1 MNHDQPLIVQSDKT
15 IFLEV
20 DSPQFAQARDQ
31 MGAFAELVKCPEHV
45 HTYRISPLSLWNA
58 ASSGMQADDV
68 IEILKRYSRYPVPAN
83 VEADIVE
90 YMGRYGRLV
99 LFESDGGLALRAD
112 DPLLLDEVCR
122 HKKIAPYIAKRL
134 DTHTARVGGGYRG
147 HLKQEL
153 IKLGYPVKDLAG
165 YVPGAPL
172 EINLRQVSR
181 EGEEFSLRDYQND
194 AVAAFYRDGSREGG
208 SGVVVLPCGAG
219 KTMVGLGAMAAMN
232 THTLILV
239 TNVVAL
245 RQWQREILNKTDIDP
260 ESVCEY
266 SGEVKTIGPITI
278 ATYQIL
284 TFRKKKTDEF
294 PHLTLFSARDWG
306 LILYDEVH
314 LLPAP
319 VFRITAEIQ
328 ARRRLGLTATLV
340 REDHLEE
347 DVFSLIGPKCYD
359 VPWKVLEDQGWIAS
373 AECHEVRIPFPSPE
387 RRRYVLAN
395 ARAQFRI
402 ASENPLKL
410 PVAEEI
416 LRRHQG
422 ARTLVIGQYLTQLR
436 EIAGELKCPIITGST
451 SNKVREDLYSKF
463 RSGEITTLVV
473 SKVANFAVDLPEAH
487 VAIQISGTF
496 GSRQEEAQRLGRILR
511 PKSDKATAHFYTLVT
526 RDSSEAE
533 FAQKRQLFLT
543 EQGYKYNLETADTYV
558 PELAA

>member
-1 MNHDQPLIVQSDKT
+1 VSHDSPLIVQSDKT

-20 DSPQFAQARDQ
+20 DSPQFAEARDEL
-31 MGAFAELVKCPEHV
+31 GAFAELMKCPEHV

-58 ASSGMQADDV
+58 ASAGMSAEEV
-68 IEILKRYSRYPVPAN
+68 VEILKRYSRYPVPTN
-83 VEADIVE
+83 VEADIIE
-90 YMGRYGRLV
+90 YMGRFGRLV
-99 LFESDGGLALRAD
+99 LFEDTEGLALRSD

-122 HKKIAPYIAKRL
+122 QKKITPYITGRL

-147 HLKQEL
+147 HLKQHL

-165 YVPGAPL
+165 YVPGAPI
-172 EINLRQVSR
+172 EITLRDITR
-181 EGEEFSLRDYQND
+181 DGRPFSLRDYQKD
-194 AVAAFYRDGSREGG
+194 AVAAFYQGGSREGG

-219 KTMVGLGAMAAMN
+219 KTMVGLGVMAAMN

-245 RQWQREILNKTDIDP
+245 RQWQREILNKTSMDAD
-260 ESVCEY
+260 SVCEY
-266 SGEVKTIGPITI
+266 SGDIKSIGPITI

-284 TFRKKKTDEF
+284 TYRKRKTDEF

-306 LILYDEVH
+306 LIIYDEVH

-347 DVFSLIGPKCYD
+347 DVFSLIGPKCFD
-359 VPWKVLEDQGWIAS
+359 VPWKVLEDQEWIAS
-373 AECHEVRIPFPSPE
+373 AECHEVRVPLPTAE
-387 RRRYVLAN
+387 RRRYVLATS
-395 ARAQFRI
+395 RAQFRI

-410 PVAEEI
+410 PLAEEI
-416 LRRHQG
+416 LQRHQG
-422 ARTLVIGQYLTQLR
+422 ARTLIIGQYLTQLR
-436 EIAGELKCPIITGST
+436 EIARELKSPLITGST
-451 SNKVREDLYSKF
+451 SNKIREDLYAKF
-463 RSGEITTLVV
+463 RRGEITTLVV

-511 PKSDKATAHFYTLVT
+511 PKSDGATAHFYTLVT
-526 RDSSEAE
+526 KDSTEAE

-543 EQGYKYNLETADTYV
+543 EQGYKYHLETAGTYI
-558 PELAA
+558 PDLAA